1 MADQNDVKDHFFSG
15 KNMNFT
21 YGIIRQEV
29 NSKCGYDIDKSPK
42 LKEGFD
48 KMAQSIY
55 IKTDI
60 NERNLTILNSNL
72 VQQCSTYFTKLID
85 KKKGNN
91 NNVSGNSISNR
102 LEDRNM
108 LERGENTRTNISN
121 GISISNKNEDIATN
135 LKKLEQLRAMD
146 LADSRPTQTIE
157 SVNSNNSNRDMDSR
171 YQNIMGQRTD
181 AIQKEERGNTTGR
194 GMAEIYEPNSFF
206 SMDLNSMDTLSN
218 NSLPFTMSNEF
229 ISGGNNG
236 NNNNG
241 NSGNMYDNTNDLLDR
256 DSQNPMEFLETYQ
269 RNRDGEVFIEPGF
282 GENITPDTMKKIMNT
297 RPMDDLSSLRNQQLK
312 DSRIDSVSADPVKL
326 ILQNQDITNRMINNM
341 TAGQVGNNEALANP
355 NYKTES
361 DRTINKMVDYQIENE
376 PTYID
381 KVHYININSID
392 RNWKS
397 QQESRYQFKIN
408 FNPSN
413 TQENAGVSAIF
424 KNIVSVELINAMM
437 PIDSSPLLFDNRIY
451 LSTHRHPYLLLHIDE
466 LDGVFRSTNSA
477 SDKVFSQMIFDK
489 EYNTDVLS
497 SDYIGSHV
505 APDPDTRFS
514 KQFKSGYLRYIPA
527 FFEKKNYGSNPLA
540 SLNRMTIKI
549 TDLYGNLINEEN
561 DTLELSAI
569 TGVTVAAFELTATL
583 GFPAS
588 NVSAHKYIRLTT
600 DKYFNNR
607 LFRIGDTIRFSSVSS
622 DNTTMDDF
630 LNRES
635 GHVIINLTAET
646 NTATG
651 NKSYINEIYIS
662 PPGNLDSANQTID
675 ASTYIDAFGVTF
687 NTFTSIATSSTIVG
701 YIVNQSLQTNLMM
714 KIVTRDVDTSNI
726 IKSLNV

>member
-1 MADQNDVKDHFFSG
+1 MADENDVRDHFFSG

-48 KMAQSIY
+48 KMAQTIY
-55 IKTDI
+55 IKTEI

-72 VQQCSTYFTKLID
+72 VQQCSSYFTKLID
-85 KKKGNN
+85 KKKGKSS
-91 NNVSGNSISNR
+91 NVSGNSISNR

-108 LERGENTRTNISN
+108 LERGENTRTNVSN
-121 GISISNKNEDIATN
+121 GMSIANKNEDIAKN
-135 LKKLEQLRAMD
+135 LQNLEQLRAMD
-146 LADSRPTQTIE
+146 LADSRPTHPIE
-157 SVNSNNSNRDMDSR
+157 TVDSNNSNRDMDSR

-181 AIQKEERGNTTGR
+181 AIKKEERGNTTGR
-194 GMAEIYEPNSFF
+194 GMAEIYEPNSLF
-206 SMDLNSMDTLSN
+206 SMDMDSMDTLSN

-229 ISGGNNG
+229 ISNGNGGGNGGGGNNI
-236 NNNNG
+236 
-241 NSGNMYDNTNDLLDR
+241 YDNTNDLLDR
-256 DSQNPMEFLETYQ
+256 DSKNPMEFLETYQ
-269 RNRDGEVFIEPGF
+269 RNRDGEILIEQGL
-282 GENITPDTMKKIMNT
+282 GENATPDAMKKIMNT
-297 RPMDDLSSLRNQQLK
+297 RPMDDLSSRRNQQLK
-312 DSRIDSVSADPVKL
+312 DSRIDSVSADPRKL
-326 ILQNQDITNRMINNM
+326 MLQNQDITNRMINNM
-341 TAGQVGNNEALANP
+341 TSGQVGNNGALANP

-361 DRTINKMVDYQIENE
+361 DKTINKMVDYQIENE
-376 PTYID
+376 PSYID

-408 FNPSN
+408 FNPSS
-413 TQENAGVSAIF
+413 TQENAGVTAIF

-437 PIDSSPLLFDNRIY
+437 PLDSSPLLFDNRIY
-451 LSTHRHPYLLLHIDE
+451 LSTHRHPYLLLQIDE

-489 EYNTDVLS
+489 EFNTDVLS
-497 SDYIGSHV
+497 SDYIGSDV
-505 APDPDTRFS
+505 APTPDTRFS
-514 KQFKSGYLRYIPA
+514 SQFKRGYLRYIPA
-527 FFEKKNYGSNPLA
+527 FFEKKNYGSNPIA

-561 DTLELSAI
+561 DTLEVTAI
-569 TGVTVAAFELTATL
+569 TAVTVGAFELTATL

-651 NKSYINEIYIS
+651 NKSYINQIYIS
-662 PPGNLDSANQTID
+662 PPGNLDSSNQTID
-675 ASTYIDAFGVTF
+675 ASTYIDASTVTF
-687 NTFTSIATSSTIVG
+687 ETFSSVATGTTIAAYV
-701 YIVNQSLQTNLMM
+701 VNQSLQTNLMM